1 MTKIIYA
8 MFSFSLFLLM
18 QTNINA
24 QQQKDSS
31 VILAEPVE
39 FVTEHESIFNG
50 EKVQYKAIA
59 GETHLKKD
67 DVATAALWSVSYIK
81 KGVSNASKRPVT
93 FIFNGGPGSASVWL
107 HMGFFGPQIVQ
118 VPSDA
123 DEDDGAAPF
132 LMKENTDALLDIT
145 DLVFIDPIG
154 TGYSRVVGKGKTE
167 DYWGL
172 NEDAASVAQFIRL
185 WVTKHKRWMS
195 PKFIAGESF
204 GTTRAAGVT
213 HALESGGQT
222 MAINGLILI
231 SQALD
236 YAGSTSTHDNITSY
250 FTYLPSQ
257 AVTAW
262 YHGKAGQGKTL
273 ESFIE
278 EARQFA
284 YNAYLPALYRGNLL
298 SETEKNAIAEKLSYF
313 IGLDKTYILQS
324 NLRVLMPRFQKELLR
339 AEGLNVG
346 RLDGRYTGQESDI
359 VAERPTLGD
368 PASYGI
374 NAAYTAALQHYFAES
389 LNVQMDRPY
398 LTSNRNLSSKWS
410 WRDAP
415 KGRSWEPSYVNV
427 SRKLGESMRRNSA
440 LKVMVANG
448 YYDLIT
454 PFFDAEYT
462 YARNGIVLD
471 RVDMKYYEA
480 GHMMYNR
487 QEDFDQLNKD
497 IRAFIADLL
506 KK

>member
-1 MTKIIYA
+1 MTKIICIVL
-8 MFSFSLFLLM
+8 SFSLLLPLL
-18 QTNINA
+18 TIINA
-24 QQQKDSS
+24 QQHVDS
-31 VILAEPVE
+31 LAIKEPVE
-39 FVTEHESIFNG
+39 FITEHKGVFNG
-50 EKVQYKAIA
+50 IEVEYMAIA

-67 DVATAALWSVSYIK
+67 DVTTAALWSVSYIK
-81 KGVSNASKRPVT
+81 MGEIDKTKRPVT

-118 VPSDA
+118 VDSEADA
-123 DEDDGAAPF
+123 DDGAAPF
-132 LMKENTDALLDIT
+132 TMKENKAALLDMT

-154 TGYSRVVGKGKTE
+154 TGYSRVIGKGKEE

-195 PKFIAGESF
+195 PKIIAGESF

-262 YHGKAGQGKTL
+262 YHGKAGSGKPL
-273 ESFIE
+273 ESFVE

-284 YNAYLPALYRGNLL
+284 YKTYLPALYRGNLL
-298 SETEKNAIAEKLSYF
+298 SDDEKNSIADKLSYF
-313 IGLDKTYILQS
+313 TGLDKTYILQS
-324 NLRVLMPRFQKELLR
+324 NLRILMSRFQKELLR
-339 AEGLNVG
+339 DEGLVVG
-346 RLDGRYTGQESDI
+346 RLDGRYKGSESDI

-368 PASYGI
+368 PSSYGI

-389 LNVQMDRPY
+389 LDIQMDRPY
-398 LTSNRNLSSKWS
+398 LTSNRKLSSKWN
-410 WRDAP
+410 WRNAP

-427 SRKLGESMRRNSA
+427 SRKLGESMRRNNA

-471 RVDMKYYEA
+471 RVEMKYYEA

-487 QEDFDQLNKD
+487 QEDFNQLNRD
-497 IRAFIADLL
+497 IRAFISDLL